1 MATNGKKKPAAKKK
15 GKALSKAE
23 VKKRAD
29 IQEGHR
35 LKRQRKFSRGASA
48 TGAKRKAGYD
58 SGGAVYVKKEKSV
71 KAKGLKAKGAVK
83 PKAKAKVMT
92 TKKKKK

>member
-1 MATNGKKKPAAKKK
+1 MATKKSGTKKPKT
-15 GKALSKAE
+15 LSKAE

-58 SGGAVYVKKEKSV
+58 SGGAVYVKKEKSAR
-71 KAKGLKAKGAVK
+71 AKGLKAKGRVQ
-83 PKAKAKVMT
+83 PKAKAKT
-92 TKKKKK
+92 LKKKK